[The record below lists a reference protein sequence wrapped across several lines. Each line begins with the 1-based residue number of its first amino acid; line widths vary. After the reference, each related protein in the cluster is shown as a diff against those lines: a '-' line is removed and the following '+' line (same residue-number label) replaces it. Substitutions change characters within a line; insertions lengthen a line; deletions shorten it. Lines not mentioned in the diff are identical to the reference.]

1 MNNPLNSSWYS
12 TGTDKYS
19 ILDEVAT
26 ATDTR
31 ESVVQKEVE
40 NILASSE
47 CKHSVME
54 VMVDMSSVWMFAS
67 VVSDDLKSSLR
78 DLEDSIDSIED
89 VLGGGDYDV
98 DWHDDGDEV
107 KITVSK
113 YDGSSDAESYIR
125 DARSEI
131 ETAVNEIKEKLSDV
145 RQEDIDPQNIYHLC
159 TECRATFNH
168 EEVRYVK
175 AAQA

>member
-1 MNNPLNSSWYS
+1 MTNPLNNSWYS
-12 TGTDKYS
+12 TGTNKHS

-47 CKHSVME
+47 CKHSVLE
-54 VMVDMSSVWMFAS
+54 VMVDMSSVWLFAS
-67 VVSDDLKSSLR
+67 AKADELISTLR
-78 DLEDSIDSIED
+78 EVEGSVDSLEDVI
-89 VLGGGDYDV
+89 GGGDYDV
-98 DWHDDGDEV
+98 DWYDSGDEV

-113 YDGSSDAESYIR
+113 YDGSDDAEVYIR
-125 DARSEI
+125 DAKSEI
-131 ETAVNEIKEKLSDV
+131 ETLVGEINQQLGDI

-168 EEVRYVK
+168 EEVKYVK
-175 AAQA
+175 AAE

>member
-1 MNNPLNSSWYS
+1 VTNPLNNSWYS
-12 TGTDKYS
+12 TGTNKHS

-47 CKHSVME
+47 CKHSVLE
-54 VMVDMSSVWMFAS
+54 VMVDMSSVWLFAS
-67 VVSDDLKSSLR
+67 AKADELISTLR
-78 DLEDSIDSIED
+78 EVEGSVDSLEDVI
-89 VLGGGDYDV
+89 GGGDYDV
-98 DWHDDGDEV
+98 DWYDSGDEV

-113 YDGSSDAESYIR
+113 YDGSDDAEVYIR
-125 DARSEI
+125 DAKSEI
-131 ETAVNEIKEKLSDV
+131 ETLVGEINQQLGDI

-168 EEVRYVK
+168 EEVKYVK
-175 AAQA
+175 AAE